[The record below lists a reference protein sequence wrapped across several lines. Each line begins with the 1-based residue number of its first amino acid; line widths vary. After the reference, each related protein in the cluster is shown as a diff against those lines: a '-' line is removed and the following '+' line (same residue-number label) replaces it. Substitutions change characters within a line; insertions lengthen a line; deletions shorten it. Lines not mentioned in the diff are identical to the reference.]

1 MEVPD
6 ETVYVVEDWYDGPRT
21 GYADYQQRPHFFR
34 SLYLD
39 GETGDGYIPNED
51 RFELTPV
58 PEQVVK
64 WALASHQLW
73 LRWSE
78 AYRTGTFG
86 QEPGGVRILPEDRAC
101 NQELRDMI
109 EEHSAKQSVPSF
121 IIRGEFHANFDGG
134 SVRWRELDEAVTPD
148 T

>member
-1 MEVPD
+1 MEIVH
-6 ETVYVVEDWYDGPRT
+6 VVEDWYDGPRA

-58 PEQVVK
+58 SEQVVE
-64 WALASHQLW
+64 WAIAGHQLW
-73 LRWSE
+73 LRWNE
-78 AYRTGTFG
+78 AHRAGTLL
-86 QEPGGVRILPEDRAC
+86 QEPHDGERILLEDRAR
-101 NQELRDMI
+101 NQQLRDRI
-109 EEHSAKQSVPSF
+109 EQHLAKHSAPSF
-121 IIRGEFHANFDGG
+121 IIRGEFEASFGG
-134 SVRWRELDEAVTPD
+134 GRVHWRELDEAVATG